1 MTKKKTKKKR
11 KMMKRG
17 GFCLPCAA
25 AAGPVGV
32 GVAAVGTVG
41 YYGYKKM
48 NGGTRTGKFKKN
60 EELIYVEND
69 GRTHKVKFK
78 SYYLRKGK
86 PDRATIQ
93 FLSRKALRPRSTVNV
108 NKLRT
113 IKKTIMNTR
122 KRQKNRR
129 ADTVKRKRNIKLKKN
144 KTDELSR
151 LFSGLFK

>member
-60 EELIYVEND
+60 ECYFCLLKTSHERLAQGYVYIP
-69 GRTHKVKFK
+69 
-78 SYYLRKGK
+78 SS
-86 PDRATIQ
+86 TI
-93 FLSRKALRPRSTVNV
+93 FNS
-108 NKLRT
+108 
-113 IKKTIMNTR
+113 
-122 KRQKNRR
+122 
-129 ADTVKRKRNIKLKKN
+129 
-144 KTDELSR
+144 
-151 LFSGLFK
+151 